1 MVSSWRCLGFRNLLV
16 SKCMS
21 HVQMACFSFCD
32 LRLGPGKEDRK
43 NADKYIAKAKRALS
57 LEAAAEAWSAGVPWN
72 EALDL
77 ATRAV
82 NKVDEIIGPM
92 AKKKPKA
99 KAKSRV
105 Q

>member
-1 MVSSWRCLGFRNLLV
+1 MIQILDGMF
-16 SKCMS
+16 
-21 HVQMACFSFCD
+21 FFCGP
-32 LRLGPGKEDRK
+32 RLGPGKDDRK